1 MFLPS
6 CAVLKELIKFF
17 LGVAVGKNANQTNG
31 SSASLAMDGRTD
43 TCSQTASIAAE
54 WTLDLTENYQIEEV
68 SIYADYEA
76 KSYTIDKGLA
86 LGKYKAATIMNTTT
100 SSENTWR
107 PASNGP
113 YRHIRIKANP
123 QNQPLKLCELQI
135 TGSPQPRTPR
145 E

>member
-1 MFLPS
+1 MVHTCCSKIDYLLNWYFT
-6 CAVLKELIKFF
+6 VLFTCINLIYF
-17 LGVAVGKNANQTNG
+17 T
-31 SSASLAMDGRTD
+31 
-43 TCSQTASIAAE
+43 
-54 WTLDLTENYQIEEV
+54 
-68 SIYADYEA
+68 DYEA